1 MDFHE
6 ASLLA
11 YEARQRLED
20 AQPIPTVEPTFFVIT
35 PAWSEWALDRDQLKE
50 LTDDATLGGLAYTIE
65 TCPFWSLA
73 GKPDACV
80 EPCEPLEPMIALG
93 GSIRQRPKGESRQHI
108 VTQDESHTRPIPI
121 DHDLGKSAENRF
133 QWKSKEKQ
141 GALTARSISRHHTF

>member
-65 TCPFWSLA
+65 TCPF
-73 GKPDACV
+73 
-80 EPCEPLEPMIALG
+80 
-93 GSIRQRPKGESRQHI
+93 
-108 VTQDESHTRPIPI
+108 
-121 DHDLGKSAENRF
+121 
-133 QWKSKEKQ
+133 
-141 GALTARSISRHHTF
+141 